1 MKRKKPA
8 GAESTARK
16 TAKDKRWLSG
26 VTDGIASDKP
36 KIKYK
41 NGKILMT
48 LSEKNPGVLYSKW
61 DRFVDLLDSENAFMK
76 SIGIRI
82 LSNLARVDTKNKFD
96 KIFDKFYGLLN
107 DESMVTA
114 ANLVDHSGMIAKA
127 KPKLQ
132 NRITSRLLGIDS
144 TDHGPECKNIL
155 KGKSILS
162 FGEYFE
168 EARNKKKIIEFVK
181 KELKNTRP
189 ATKKKA
195 EKFLKEWQS

>member
-1 MKRKKPA
+1 
-8 GAESTARK
+8 
-16 TAKDKRWLSG
+16 
-26 VTDGIASDKP
+26 
-36 KIKYK
+36 
-41 NGKILMT
+41 MT

-82 LSNLARVDTKNKFD
+82 LSNLARVDTKNNFD

-155 KGKSILS
+155 KGKAILS
-162 FGEYFE
+162 FREYFE

-181 KELKNTRP
+181 KELKNTRL
-189 ATKKKA
+189 ATKKKP